1 MSKNITKAEAANVL
15 SDEIFDL
22 SIAIGKARVV
32 MQEVTNGYFQ
42 KLSNEVEGDRTSIL
56 WDFNRVGVFAE
67 IADDLMLKMCQIV
80 EELNGLKNADTK
92 EEKVA

>member
-22 SIAIGKARVV
+22 SIAIEKARVV

-42 KLSNEVEGDRTSIL
+42 KI
-56 WDFNRVGVFAE
+56 
-67 IADDLMLKMCQIV
+67 K
-80 EELNGLKNADTK
+80 
-92 EEKVA
+92 